1 MKIALAFMLLFAAA
15 LTQGCASGPAP
26 QANALAGNTVPTKVS
41 GKASLKEGNIP
52 YDLYLPAGNKQ
63 APVILVAH
71 GFTRR
76 SGHMVGWGK
85 RLSEEGYVVIIPQL
99 PSIFDNMENA
109 RVINGIL
116 PWLFA
121 NSPHAE
127 RMDSRRIGLMGL
139 SAGGLNTLLAA
150 ADNPLIKLWVGLDP
164 VDHAGLGVAAA
175 PRYHGAS
182 VVLRAPPTAWNGNA
196 NALLIE
202 KALPGPCKDI
212 LIPDSVHIDAEWP
225 TDMFAQMA
233 IGISTDRAREAFVK
247 NAVEQIN
254 AHFKPSQTAELP
266 KPATMPART
275 P

>member
-1 MKIALAFMLLFAAA
+1 MRFTLVLSLVFAAA
-15 LTQGCASGPAP
+15 FTPGCTSTPSTNGQSLAASA
-26 QANALAGNTVPTKVS
+26 QPTKVS
-41 GKASLKEGNIP
+41 GTARIKEGNIA
-52 YDLYLPAGNKQ
+52 YDLYLPGGNKP

-76 SGHMVGWGK
+76 SGHMVGWGH

-99 PSIFDNMENA
+99 PSIFDNRENA
-109 RVINGIL
+109 RVINGII

-150 ADNPLIKLWVGLDP
+150 ADNPLVKLWVGLDP
-164 VDHAGLGVAAA
+164 VDHAGLGLAAA
-175 PRYHGAS
+175 PRYKGAS
-182 VVLRAPPTAWNGNA
+182 VILRAPPTAWNGNG

-202 KALPGPCKDI
+202 KALPNGCKDI

-225 TDMFAQMA
+225 TDIFAELA
-233 IGISTDRAREAFVK
+233 IGISTEKAREAFAR
-247 NAVEQIN
+247 NAVDAIN
-254 AHFKPSQTAELP
+254 GYFKASQTAELP
-266 KPATMPART
+266 TAATMPSRT

>member
-1 MKIALAFMLLFAAA
+1 VLAFFFLLAATFAPGCSSTPATNGRS
-15 LTQGCASGPAP
+15 LTATAQ
-26 QANALAGNTVPTKVS
+26 PTKIS
-41 GKASLKEGNIP
+41 GTARLTEGNIA
-52 YDLYLPAGNKQ
+52 YDLYLPAGNKP

-109 RVINGIL
+109 RVINGII

-139 SAGGLNTLLAA
+139 SSGGLNTLLAA

-164 VDHAGLGVAAA
+164 VDHAGLGLAAA

-182 VVLRAPPTAWNGNA
+182 VVLRAPPTAWNGNG

-202 KALPGPCKDI
+202 KVLPGPCKDI

-233 IGISTDRAREAFVK
+233 IGISTERAREAFAK

-266 KPATMPART
+266 TPATMPART
-275 P
+275 R